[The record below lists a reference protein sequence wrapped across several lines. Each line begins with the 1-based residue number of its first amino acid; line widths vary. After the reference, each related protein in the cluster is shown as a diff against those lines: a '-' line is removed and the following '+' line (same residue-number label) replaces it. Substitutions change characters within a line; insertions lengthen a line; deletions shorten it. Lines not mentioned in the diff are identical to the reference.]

1 MFKIFGLFFI
11 LIFNLFAGVPVDVY
25 PALQQNVDGYVW
37 YAPGWSN
44 HGTSMGQ
51 CGRSPEI
58 YPNDVY
64 VYHDFGPVAGSTT
77 QCWSAWAEF
86 QKSSTVSPP
95 CAPDLVRD
103 SNGNCNPPLTCSWAT
118 NPPYIAGGHDQSQCH
133 PRKELL
139 PQLTT
144 GYVDDQRWCTSDTTC
159 YAIPYYCPMGKY
171 FWLGECISPD
181 TSPDSRCPGGYFTHR
196 GMDAEG
202 DCWTEKVCR
211 ANPNLKT
218 RWSVSCGSGPVYPN
232 TPDLPNAPDPDD
244 VPSASPYR
252 DGVSACRAKTELADT
267 MCIAPNI
274 FTSTCNPATGNIT
287 SSSCTPPAV
296 APTREPAPTDATTGA
311 TSADIT
317 NLSNDLPRNMKTA
330 LSDFFTDGGSP
341 YLAQIKGVLEAT
353 GILQADAN
361 DQLNRITGNGEA
373 SLILQS
379 DTIDKLGQVKSSVD
393 QVDGTLTSVKNALEG
408 GTGLSSSD
416 MINASDL
423 IPDGTVVSA
432 IEGLGSDVASI
443 KTQFDNLKAVVTG
456 DFVPPAFAS
465 GSCTPISINFL
476 GTPITANFSRI
487 SSILSPYAPV
497 TSMMVYIMLMIMTFR
512 SVFKFFSRGI

>member
-1 MFKIFGLFFI
+1 MFAVYTPLSNEVQII
-11 LIFNLFAGVPVDVY
+11 NDYESNFNRKSLGTNLLQASVREYSSGVI
-25 PALQQNVDGYVW
+25 
-37 YAPGWSN
+37 
-44 HGTSMGQ
+44 GTTFHESYFDLNG
-51 CGRSPEI
+51 
-58 YPNDVY
+58 V
-64 VYHDFGPVAGSTT
+64 TT
-77 QCWSAWAEF
+77 QITIYNEVIKNYTF
-86 QKSSTVSPP
+86 HKKSYAITPT
-95 CAPDLVRD
+95 CAPDLSPD
-103 SNGNCNPPLTCSWAT
+103 SNGICKQPTTCSWAT
-118 NPPYIAGGHDQSQCH
+118 NPPYLSGGHVEAQCTNKKDDI
-133 PRKELL
+133 PNLS
-139 PQLTT
+139 T
-144 GYVDDQRWCTSDTTC
+144 GYASDQRWCSADSTC

-171 FWLGECISPD
+171 FWLGQCINPD
-181 TSPDSRCPGGYFTHR
+181 TRPDGRCPAGYYTHN

-202 DCWTEKVCR
+202 DCWTEKVCKS
-211 ANPNLKT
+211 NPAQKT
-218 RWSVSCGSGPVYPN
+218 RWSVSCGSGPVFPN
-232 TPDLPNAPDPDD
+232 TPDLPNAPDPDS
-244 VPSASPYR
+244 VPSSSPYK

-274 FTSTCNPATGNIT
+274 FKSSCNPATGEIT

-296 APTREPAPTDATTGA
+296 APTKDVAPEDITKGA
-311 TSADIT
+311 TSEDIKS
-317 NLSNDLPRNMKTA
+317 LSNDLPKNIKTS
-330 LSDFFTDGGSP
+330 LEDFFSDGSTP
-341 YLAQIKGVLEAT
+341 YLSSIKGFLEAST
-353 GILQADAN
+353 ILHADANDKLSQIEGNGQGSLILQADTN
-361 DQLNRITGNGEA
+361 
-373 SLILQS
+373 
-379 DTIDKLGQVKSSVD
+379 DKLDRVKSSVD

-465 GSCTPISINFL
+465 GSCTSISINFL